1 MKKISL
7 LIPVYN
13 EEESLDALYTA
24 LLPLLNNTHKLLK
37 GIKYE
42 WEVILIDDGSSDHSF
57 DKLKQLNVRDD
68 RFKYVK
74 LSRNFGKE
82 NALLAGFDRV
92 SGDAMIIM
100 DADLQHPVETIPEMI
115 TKWEEGYEDVYGQ
128 RLSRGKESIFRKIF
142 TKIYYRLL
150 NKSTRV
156 DVLPNVGDF
165 RLLDRKVIDAIRGL
179 RETQRYTKGLY
190 CWVGFKKT
198 GVDFQT
204 ADRVAGKTHMSPGR
218 LVNLALEGI
227 TSYTT
232 APLRIATILGGIISV
247 LAICYMIYIVCKTL
261 MYGEPIQGF
270 PTLICTILFLGGC
283 QLLALGII
291 GEYIGKIYNESK
303 GRPAY
308 IVAEES
314 ESATSKEADTY
325 QTDSMANFTNNSNPV
340 QP

>member
-13 EEESLDALYTA
+13 EEESLEALYAA
-24 LLPLLNNTHKLLK
+24 LLPLLGNAHPGLK
-37 GIKYE
+37 GKQYD
-42 WEVILIDDGSSDHSF
+42 WEAILVDDGSSDNSYE
-57 DKLKQLNVRDD
+57 KLKHLHSLDPRFRYVR
-68 RFKYVK
+68 

-82 NALLAGFDRV
+82 DALLAGFDRMT
-92 SGDAMIIM
+92 GDAMVIM
-100 DADLQHPVETIPEMI
+100 DADLQHPVDTIPEMI
-115 TKWEEGYEDVYGQ
+115 AKWEEGFDDVYGR
-128 RLSRGKESIFRKIF
+128 RLSRGKESVFRKIF
-142 TKIYYRLL
+142 TKTYYSLL

-165 RLLDRKVIDAIRGL
+165 RLLDRKVVGAIRGL
-179 RETQRYTKGLY
+179 RESQRYTKGLY

-204 ADRVAGKTHMSPGR
+204 ADRAAGETHMSAGR
-218 LVNLALEGI
+218 LINLALEGI

-232 APLRIATILGGIISV
+232 APLRIATVLGFIIS
-247 LAICYMIYIVCKTL
+247 LLSICYMIYIVCKTL
-261 MYGEPIQGF
+261 IYGEPIQGF
-270 PTLICTILFLGGC
+270 PTIICTILFLGGC

-303 GRPAY
+303 HRPPY

-314 ESATSKEADTY
+314 PADLLNDSTPKDY
-325 QTDSMANFTNNSNPV
+325 QL
-340 QP
+340 

>member
-13 EEESLDALYTA
+13 EEESLDALHVA
-24 LLPLLNNTHKLLK
+24 RVPLLANTHPGLM
-37 GIKYE
+37 GAKYE
-42 WEVILIDDGSSDHSF
+42 WEIIFIDDGSNDHSA
-57 DKLKQLNVRDD
+57 DKLKELNTRDSRYRYVR
-68 RFKYVK
+68 

-82 NALLAGFDRV
+82 NALLAGFDRMT
-92 SGDAMIIM
+92 GDAMVIM
-100 DADLQHPVETIPEMI
+100 DADLQHPVDTIPEMI
-115 TKWEEGYEDVYGQ
+115 AQWENGVEDVYGK
-128 RLSRGKESIFRKIF
+128 RLSRGKESMFRKLF
-142 TKIYYRLL
+142 SKCYYSLL

-165 RLLDRKVIDAIRGL
+165 RLLDRKVVDAIRGL
-179 RETQRYTKGLY
+179 RESQRYTKGLY

-204 ADRVAGKTHMSPGR
+204 ADRTAGTTHMSAGR

-232 APLRIATILGGIISV
+232 APLRIATVLGFIIS
-247 LAICYMIYIVCKTL
+247 LLSICYMLYIVFKTL
-261 MYGEPIQGF
+261 IYGEPIQGF
-270 PTLICTILFLGGC
+270 PTIICTILFLGGC

-303 GRPAY
+303 HRPPY

-314 ESATSKEADTY
+314 TY
-325 QTDSMANFTNNSNPV
+325 DVKTDSTIKHPL
-340 QP
+340 P

>member
-13 EEESLDALYTA
+13 EEASLDALYEA
-24 LLPLLNNTHKLLK
+24 LCPLLDNKHHGLC
-37 GIKYE
+37 GAEYD
-42 WEVILIDDGSSDHSF
+42 WEVILVNDGSSDSSLC
-57 DKLKQLNVRDD
+57 KLKELYSHDPRM
-68 RFKYVK
+68 RYVS

-82 NALLAGFDRV
+82 NALLAGFDRMT
-92 SGDAMIIM
+92 GDAMVIM
-100 DADLQHPVETIPEMI
+100 DADLQHPVDTIPQMI
-115 TKWEEGYEDVYGQ
+115 SEWEGGYDDVYGR
-128 RLSRGKESIFRKIF
+128 RLSRGKESIFRRFF
-142 TKIYYRLL
+142 TKAYYNLL

-165 RLLDRKVIDAIRGL
+165 RLLDRKVVDAIREL
-179 RETQRYTKGLY
+179 RESQRYTKGLY

-204 ADRVAGKTHMSPGR
+204 ADRTAGETHMSAAR
-218 LVNLALEGI
+218 LINLALEGI

-232 APLRIATILGGIISV
+232 APLRIATILGFIIS
-247 LAICYMIYIVCKTL
+247 LLSICYMVYILCKTL
-261 MYGEPIQGF
+261 IFGEPIQGF

-303 GRPAY
+303 QRPPY

-314 ESATSKEADTY
+314 KPSQALKSGDKTSL
-325 QTDSMANFTNNSNPV
+325 S
-340 QP
+340 

>member
-13 EEESLDALYTA
+13 EEASLDALYTA
-24 LLPLLNNTHKLLK
+24 LCPLLDNTHPGLMTAE
-37 GIKYE
+37 YE
-42 WEVILIDDGSSDHSF
+42 WEVILVDDGSSDRSL
-57 DKLKQLNVRDD
+57 DMLKELNSSDQRI
-68 RFKYVK
+68 RYVS

-92 SGDAMIIM
+92 SGDAMVIM
-100 DADLQHPVETIPEMI
+100 DADLQHPVDTIPEMI
-115 TKWEEGYEDVYGQ
+115 RKWEEGYEDVYG
-128 RLSRGKESIFRKIF
+128 RRMTRGKESIIRKVF
-142 TKIYYRLL
+142 TKTYYNLL
-150 NKSTRV
+150 NRSTRV
-156 DVLPNVGDF
+156 DILPNVGDF
-165 RLLDRKVIDAIRGL
+165 RLLDRKAVEAIRAM
-179 RETQRYTKGLY
+179 RESQRYTKGLY

-204 ADRVAGKTHMSPGR
+204 ADRAAGETHMSAGR

-232 APLRIATILGGIISV
+232 APLRIATVLGFLISL
-247 LAICYMIYIVCKTL
+247 LAICYMVYIICKTL
-261 MYGEPIQGF
+261 IYGEPIQGF

-283 QLLALGII
+283 QLIALGII

-303 GRPAY
+303 HRPPY

-314 ESATSKEADTY
+314 GFNPQLTESNRTL
-325 QTDSMANFTNNSNPV
+325 MP
-340 QP
+340 

>member
-13 EEESLDALYTA
+13 EEESLDALYAA
-24 LLPLLNNTHKLLK
+24 LLPLLDNTHPGLN
-37 GIKYE
+37 GMKYD
-42 WEVILIDDGSSDHSF
+42 WEVIFIDDGSNDRSA
-57 DKLKQLNVRDD
+57 DKLRDLNSKDQRL
-68 RFKYVK
+68 RFAR

-82 NALLAGFDRV
+82 NALLAGFDRMT
-92 SGDAMIIM
+92 GNAMVIM
-100 DADLQHPVETIPEMI
+100 DADLQHPVDTIPEMI
-115 TKWEEGYEDVYGQ
+115 AKWEDGYEDVYGF
-128 RLSRGKESIFRKIF
+128 RLSRGKESILRNFF
-142 TKIYYRLL
+142 TKIYYGLL
-150 NKSTRV
+150 NRSTRV

-165 RLLDRKVIDAIRGL
+165 RLLDKKVVDAIRGL
-179 RETQRYTKGLY
+179 RESQRYTKGLY

-198 GVDFQT
+198 GVDFRT
-204 ADRVAGKTHMSPGR
+204 ADRVSGETHMSAGR
-218 LVNLALEGI
+218 LINLALEGI

-232 APLRIATILGGIISV
+232 APLRIATVLGFIISI

-261 MYGEPIQGF
+261 IFGEPIQGF

-303 GRPAY
+303 GRPPY

-314 ESATSKEADTY
+314 DFPTNQNENSKGD
-325 QTDSMANFTNNSNPV
+325 
-340 QP
+340 